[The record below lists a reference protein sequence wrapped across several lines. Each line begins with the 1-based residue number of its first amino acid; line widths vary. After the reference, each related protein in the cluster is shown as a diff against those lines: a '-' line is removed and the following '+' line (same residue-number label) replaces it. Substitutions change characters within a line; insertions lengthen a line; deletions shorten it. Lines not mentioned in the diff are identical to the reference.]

1 MAQTGTLIFQV
12 YSARQAI
19 PVKDATITITA
30 SGADQNV
37 VVASRI
43 TDENG
48 KTVPL
53 VFTTPDRNVST
64 SPNEERGYTA
74 VDVVISHPMY
84 SQVDLRNVQIF
95 PDEES
100 IQNME
105 LIPLAEFADNSETR
119 VYTIEPQ
126 LL

>member
-53 VFTTPDRNVST
+53 VFTTPDRNVSI
-64 SPNEERGYTA
+64 SPNEERGYTS

-84 SQVDLRNVQIF
+84 SQVDLSNVQIF
-95 PDEES
+95 PGEES

-105 LIPLAEFADNSETR
+105 LIPLTEFADNSETR